1 MMYPGGFAM
10 EREGVPPDLSTQ
22 AIDLWNRYARDG
34 DLETLHKAVAGFRA
48 AARTHDPRAASNLSN
63 ALLTLFKRT
72 GDQAA
77 LEEAI
82 TVGRAAADAT
92 AGPGPQAAALSNLSG
107 ALKSSYQLTGNIALL
122 EEASAALRR
131 GISVAPEA
139 SMRGVLLSNLS
150 DALEKLYARDD
161 DPDVL
166 RDAAATLRDGL
177 GLRMSAGPV
186 PAQEFARLANLL
198 RITYER
204 TGDGEALVEA
214 IAITRQLASGA
225 PPGPQ
230 RAGFQSNL
238 GLFLCQRYE
247 QTGEESLLAEALEAH
262 RAAIAGSAAGQPER
276 AMILRS
282 ADRTLG
288 IGYDRTSD
296 PALLEERVRVHRG
309 LLEELPDG
317 DPRRSEALLGIAEF
331 LRLRAQVSGDA
342 ATFDVMIDTL
352 RDAVAATP
360 AGHPMRLAAVTNLGV
375 ALQARYAGGSDT
387 AATTEAVGALREA
400 VAGTPEG
407 DPGRSA
413 LQTTLAQALQTLYE
427 ATGDLALLEEAITNG
442 SAALSGDDQRTRGL
456 LADCLE
462 ARYER
467 SGDDGDLRQA
477 MDLFRGAD
485 TDPASQSWVYG
496 PGRRAAKWMDTYL
509 ERRDLAALDRAVEL
523 WDRLI
528 THPWFAAVTPDVRA
542 GALGGAGVAHLRRY
556 EESSGGAD
564 LDEALRCCAASEEFN
579 EHGNYRAHINNLSM
593 ALKAKYERDGGLEN
607 LTRAAEL
614 AQRVVAMTP
623 EQSAARGDAL
633 TNLGGIWRRM
643 REAAGNSY
651 LDAEVD
657 TFVQAAELQVPGA
670 DNRPGWLNNASV
682 GLHQRYD
689 VRGDEADLQRSIDYS
704 RQALRAGPGDHRDR
718 PGWLGNLGNTL
729 RHRYERTGA
738 LADLDDAIEVL
749 ERAVATAP
757 KQWGDRR
764 TCLTNLGSA
773 LRQRARVSQSPEFL
787 RRALRA
793 SAEALELTPPTSP
806 EYDLYAANLAVGLG
820 TLASATGEDEHADA
834 QISLYEDVL
843 ARVPETSARRPWLQ
857 SNLADALVARAV
869 AREDT
874 ADLPRALELERAS
887 LAQTMPGTRD
897 FAHRMATLA
906 LILARGAA
914 QDRQAADEAG
924 AAFRR
929 ASETALT
936 LEPAY
941 ALEIAVRWAR
951 WCEAGGSWAT
961 AADAYLVA
969 ASAAD
974 RLFVTQI
981 DRQDKEAWLR
991 AANGMPAQA
1000 AFALIRAGQPEKA
1013 ALMLERGRVRLLAE
1027 ALGRHSAA
1035 LDQLAEHGHGGL
1047 AERFRAAQRRL
1058 GALEVGPEAGGHGDG
1073 RADRMRGDDLA
1084 TALSEHAA
1092 ALDAI
1097 RQVPGYERFLL
1108 PAEPQDLAAA
1118 ADKPIVYLA
1127 AATLGGVALVVTR
1140 AAGDGAPAVRLLELP
1155 QLTDAAVSVRATALE
1170 DARQQRD
1177 RDQASWDGTLDAVCR
1192 WLWLAAMGPVT
1203 SALSG
1208 QPAACLI
1215 PTGQLASLPL
1225 HAAWVPDDTRPAGR
1239 RYALD
1244 DLAVSY
1250 APSAVAM
1257 LHAREL
1263 SGQEAVSGLLGVA
1276 EPMPVNAKPLPFAA
1290 AEVAAA
1296 AAILGGP
1303 ATALHGTDAERAR
1316 ILDELPGHSVVHF
1329 ACHGLARPDAPLDS
1343 ALLTSNNEQ
1352 LTLGDLFR
1360 LELAEGNR
1368 RGMRLAVLSA
1378 CETQLPGRELPD
1390 ELVGLP
1396 SGFLQAG
1403 AAAVVASQWMI
1414 GDTAAALT
1422 TTMFYRNLV
1431 SGAEGPAALRDAQAW
1446 LRDTTNGEKAAFLHP
1461 ATGRSG
1467 LPPAVAR
1474 PLWRWLLQLP
1484 DGRSFLMPSKWAA
1497 MTYTGV

>member
-1 MMYPGGFAM
+1 M
-10 EREGVPPDLSTQ
+10 ERKGVPPDLGKQ
-22 AIDLWNRYARDG
+22 AIDLWSRYTRDG
-34 DLETLHKAVAGFRA
+34 DLKTLHKAVAGFRA
-48 AARTHDPRAASNLSN
+48 AARTRDPWAASNLSN
-63 ALLTLFKRT
+63 ALLALFKRT

-82 TVGRAAADAT
+82 TVGRSAADAAAD
-92 AGPGPQAAALSNLSG
+92 PGPEAAALSNLSG
-107 ALKSSYQLTGNIALL
+107 ALKSSYQLTGSIALL
-122 EEASAALRR
+122 EEASAVLRR

-139 SMRGVLLSNLS
+139 SMRGVLLANLS
-150 DALEKLYARDD
+150 DALEKLYARND

-166 RDAAATLRDGL
+166 REAAATLRDGL

-186 PAQEFARLANLL
+186 PVQEFVRLANLL

-214 IAITRQLASGA
+214 IAITRRLASGA

-230 RAGFQSNL
+230 RAGLLSNL

-247 QTGEESLLAEALEAH
+247 QTGAESLLAEALEAH

-296 PALLEERVRVHRG
+296 PALLDERVRVHRG

-317 DPRRSEALLGIAEF
+317 DPMRSEGLLGIAEF

-342 ATFDVMIDTL
+342 ATFDAMIGTL
-352 RDAVAATP
+352 REAVAAAP

-375 ALQARYAGGSDT
+375 ALQARYAGSSDT
-387 AATTEAVGALREA
+387 AAVTEAVGALREA
-400 VAGTPEG
+400 VAATPEG
-407 DPGRSA
+407 DPGRPA

-442 SAALSGDDQRTRGL
+442 SAALSGDDQRTRGI

-485 TDPASQSWVYG
+485 TDPPSQSWVYG
-496 PGRRAAKWMDTYL
+496 PARRAAKWMDTYL

-523 WDRLI
+523 WDELL

-556 EESSGGAD
+556 EESSDGAD
-564 LDEALRCCAASEEFN
+564 LDEALRCCTASAEFTG
-579 EHGNYRAHINNLSM
+579 HDNYRVHINNLSM

-607 LTRAAEL
+607 LTRAVEL
-614 AQRVVAMTP
+614 AQQVVAMTP
-623 EQSAARGDAL
+623 EQSADRGDAL

-643 REAAGNSY
+643 REAAGDSY

-657 TFVQAAELQVPGA
+657 AFVGAAELQVA
-670 DNRPGWLNNASV
+670 DAPNRPGWLNNASV

-689 VRGDEADLQRSIDYS
+689 ARGDEADLQRSIDYS
-704 RQALRAGPGDHRDR
+704 RQALSAGAGDYRDR

-749 ERAVATAP
+749 ERAVAAAP

-793 SAEALELTPPTSP
+793 SAEALELTPPASP

-820 TLASATGEDEHADA
+820 TLASATGDDEHADA

-843 ARVPETSARRPWLQ
+843 ARVPETSVRRPWLQ
-857 SNLADALVARAV
+857 SNLADALLARCI

-874 ADLPRALELERAS
+874 ADLPRALELERES
-887 LAQTMPGTRD
+887 LARTMPGTHD
-897 FAHRMATLA
+897 FAHRMGTLA
-906 LILARGAA
+906 GILTRGAGE
-914 QDRQAADEAG
+914 DRQAADEAG
-924 AAFRR
+924 TAFRR

-936 LEPAY
+936 IEPAY
-941 ALEIAVRWAR
+941 ALEIALRWAR
-951 WCEAGGSWAT
+951 WCEAEGSWVT

-991 AANGMPAQA
+991 AANGVPAQA
-1000 AFALIRAGQPEKA
+1000 AFALVRTGQPEKA
-1013 ALMLERGRVRLLAE
+1013 ALTLERGRVRLLAE

-1035 LDQLAEHGHGGL
+1035 LDQLAEHGHGAL
-1047 AERFRAAQRRL
+1047 TERFRAAQRRL
-1058 GALEVGPEAGGHGDG
+1058 GALEAGPGTGGQSDG

-1084 TALSEHAA
+1084 SALSEHAA

-1097 RQVPGYERFLL
+1097 RLVPGYEHFLL
-1108 PAEPQDLAAA
+1108 PAEPQDLADA
-1118 ADKPIVYLA
+1118 ADIPIVYLA
-1127 AATLGGVALVVTR
+1127 AARLGGVALVVTR
-1140 AAGDGAPAVRLLELP
+1140 AARGGAVPAVQLLELS
-1155 QLTDAAVSVRATALE
+1155 QLTDTAVSLRATALE
-1170 DARQQRD
+1170 DARQKRE

-1192 WLWLAAMGPVT
+1192 WLWIAAMGPVT
-1203 SALSG
+1203 NALSG

-1225 HAAWVPDDTRPAGR
+1225 HAAWTPDDTRIAGR

-1244 DLAVSY
+1244 DLAMSY

-1263 SGQEAVSGLLGVA
+1263 AGQEAAAGLLGVA
-1276 EPMPVNAKPLPFAA
+1276 EPMPVNAKPLPLAA

-1303 ATALHGTDAERAR
+1303 VRELHGTDAERAR
-1316 ILDELPGHSVVHF
+1316 ILAELPGHSVVHF

-1360 LELAEGNR
+1360 LELAEGNW

-1422 TTMFYRNLV
+1422 TTMFYRNLM

-1446 LRDTTNGEKAAFLHP
+1446 LRDTTNAEKAAFLHP

-1474 PLWRWLLQLP
+1474 PLWRWLLQAP
-1484 DGRSFLMPSKWAA
+1484 DGRSFLMPAQWAA

>member
-1 MMYPGGFAM
+1 M
-10 EREGVPPDLSTQ
+10 EREGVPPDLSKQ
-22 AIDLWNRYARDG
+22 AIDLWSRYTRDG

-48 AARTHDPRAASNLSN
+48 AAGAHDPWAASNLSN
-63 ALLTLFKRT
+63 ALLALFKRT

-82 TVGRAAADAT
+82 TVGRAAADA
-92 AGPGPQAAALSNLSG
+92 AADPGPEAAALSNLSG
-107 ALKSSYQLTGNIALL
+107 ALKSSYQLTGNIAPL

-131 GISVAPEA
+131 GISVAPDA
-139 SMRGVLLSNLS
+139 SMRGVLLANLS
-150 DALEKLYARDD
+150 DALEKLYARND

-166 RDAAATLRDGL
+166 REAAATLRDGL

-204 TGDGEALVEA
+204 TGDSEALVEA
-214 IAITRQLASGA
+214 IAIARRLASGA
-225 PPGPQ
+225 PSGPQ
-230 RAGFQSNL
+230 RAGFLSNL

-296 PALLEERVRVHRG
+296 PALLEERVQAHRG

-317 DPRRSEALLGIAEF
+317 DPRRSEELLGIAEF
-331 LRLRAQVSGDA
+331 LRLLAQVSADA
-342 ATFDVMIDTL
+342 ATFDAMIDTL
-352 RDAVAATP
+352 REAVAAAP

-375 ALQARYAGGSDT
+375 ALQARYAGSSDT
-387 AATTEAVGALREA
+387 AAISGAVGALREA

-407 DPGRSA
+407 DPGRPA

-427 ATGDLALLEEAITNG
+427 ATGDLAHLEEAITNG

-477 MDLFRGAD
+477 MDIFRGAD
-485 TDPASQSWVYG
+485 TDPPSQSWVYG

-523 WDRLI
+523 WDRLLM
-528 THPWFAAVTPDVRA
+528 HPWFAAVTPDVRA

-556 EESSGGAD
+556 QESSDGAD
-564 LDEALRCCAASEEFN
+564 LDEALRCCTAAAEFT
-579 EHGNYRAHINNLSM
+579 EHENYSAHLSNLSM

-614 AQRVVAMTP
+614 AQQVVAMTP
-623 EQSAARGDAL
+623 EQSADRGDAL

-643 REAAGNSY
+643 REAAGDSY

-657 TFVQAAELQVPGA
+657 AFVAAAELPAA
-670 DNRPGWLNNASV
+670 DAENRAGWLNNAAV

-689 VRGDEADLQRSIDYS
+689 ARGDEADLQRSIDYS
-704 RQALRAGPGDHRDR
+704 RQALSAGPGDHRDR

-773 LRQRARVSQSPEFL
+773 LRQRAWVSRSPEFL
-787 RRALRA
+787 RRALQA
-793 SAEALELTPPTSP
+793 SAEALELTPPASP

-820 TLASATGEDEHADA
+820 TLASATGDDEHANA

-857 SNLADALVARAV
+857 SNLADALLARCI
-869 AREDT
+869 ARKDT
-874 ADLPRALELERAS
+874 ADLPRALELERES
-887 LAQTMPGTRD
+887 LARTLPGTGD
-897 FAHRMATLA
+897 FAHRMGTLA
-906 LILARGAA
+906 GILARGAGE
-914 QDRQAADEAG
+914 DRQATDEAG
-924 AAFRR
+924 TAFRR

-936 LEPAY
+936 IEPAY
-941 ALEIAVRWAR
+941 ALEIALRWAR
-951 WCEAGGSWAT
+951 WCEAEGSWAT

-991 AANGMPAQA
+991 AANGVPAQA
-1000 AFALIRAGQPEKA
+1000 AFTLVRTGQPEKA
-1013 ALMLERGRVRLLAE
+1013 ALTLERGRVRLLAE

-1035 LDQLAEHGHGGL
+1035 LDRLAEHGHGPL

-1058 GALEVGPEAGGHGDG
+1058 GALEADPEAGGHDDG

-1084 TALSEHAA
+1084 SALSEHEA

-1097 RQVPGYERFLL
+1097 RQVPGYEHFLL
-1108 PAEPQDLAAA
+1108 AAEPQDLAAA
-1118 ADKPIVYLA
+1118 ADIPVVYLA
-1127 AATLGGVALVVTR
+1127 AARLGGVALVVTR
-1140 AAGDGAPAVRLLELP
+1140 AARSGAGGGAPAVQLLELS
-1155 QLTDAAVSVRATALE
+1155 QLTDTAVSLRATALE
-1170 DARQQRD
+1170 GARQNRD

-1203 SALSG
+1203 NALSG

-1225 HAAWVPDDTRPAGR
+1225 HAAWTPDDTRPAGR

-1263 SGQEAVSGLLGVA
+1263 AGQEAAPGLLGVA
-1276 EPMPVNAKPLPFAA
+1276 EPLPVNAKPLPFAA

-1303 ATALHGTDAERAR
+1303 ARELHGTDAERAR
-1316 ILDELPGHSVVHF
+1316 ILAELPGHSVVHF

-1360 LELAEGNR
+1360 LELAEGNW

-1446 LRDTTNGEKAAFLHP
+1446 LRDTTNAEKAAFLHP

-1474 PLWRWLLQLP
+1474 PLWRWLMQAP
-1484 DGRSFLMPSKWAA
+1484 DGRSFLMPSQWAA